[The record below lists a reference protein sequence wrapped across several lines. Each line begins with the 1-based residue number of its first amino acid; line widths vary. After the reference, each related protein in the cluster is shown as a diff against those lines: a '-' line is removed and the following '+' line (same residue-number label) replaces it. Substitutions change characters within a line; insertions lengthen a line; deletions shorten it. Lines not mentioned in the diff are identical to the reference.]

1 MFSTNWLFYLI
12 YYSSLFYTHS
22 LFRPVPRIQEI
33 CSHLPI
39 IDQAISQAKHFLPF
53 ISMFVNSMHSFMF
66 DSSITYT
73 IKLFL
78 ISQLN
83 SIIVIAFSICYLG
96 LLLFIIVFFT
106 QYLLR
111 IFYVS
116 SIAVR
121 YGIKDGKKNIV
132 STLKMFTVWWW
143 DRHENKYNIMLKRI
157 WKYRTTDAIIW
168 INDYIII

>member
-1 MFSTNWLFYLI
+1 MFSANWLFYLI

-73 IKLFL
+73 IKPFL

-83 SIIVIAFSICYLG
+83 SIIVTAFSICYLG
-96 LLLFIIVFFT
+96 LLLFIIVFFYPIFIENFLCV
-106 QYLLR
+106 QYCSKIWNKRWKKKTYCLYLQDV
-111 IFYVS
+111 YS
-116 SIAVR
+116 LMVR
-121 YGIKDGKKNIV
+121 QTWEQI
-132 STLKMFTVWWW
+132 
-143 DRHENKYNIMLKRI
+143 
-157 WKYRTTDAIIW
+157 
-168 INDYIII
+168 

>member
-1 MFSTNWLFYLI
+1 MFSANWLFYLL

-39 IDQAISQAKHFLPF
+39 IDQAISQAKPFLPF
-53 ISMFVNSMHSFMF
+53 ISMFVNSVHSFMF

-73 IKLFL
+73 IKPFL

-83 SIIVIAFSICYLG
+83 SIIVTAFSICYLG

-121 YGIKDGKKNIV
+121 YGIKDGKKNIL
-132 STLKMFTVWWW
+132 SLPSRCLQSDGETDMRT
-143 DRHENKYNIMLKRI
+143 NITSCWKGSGSIEQQMLL
-157 WKYRTTDAIIW
+157 YE
-168 INDYIII
+168 